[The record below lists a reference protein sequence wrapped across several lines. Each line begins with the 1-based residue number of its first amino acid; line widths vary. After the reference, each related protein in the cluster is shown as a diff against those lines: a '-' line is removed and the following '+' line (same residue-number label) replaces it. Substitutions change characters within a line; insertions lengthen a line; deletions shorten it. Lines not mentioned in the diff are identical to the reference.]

1 MVVEVPRER
10 RPVTIT
16 TEEGDPLPYVIVDS
30 YGDKRERFA
39 TLIEAQT
46 AAIIINTSK
55 Q

>member
-10 RPVTIT
+10 RPVTIA

-39 TLIEAQT
+39 TLIDAQV
-46 AAIIINTSK
+46 AAVQINTAK
-55 Q
+55 